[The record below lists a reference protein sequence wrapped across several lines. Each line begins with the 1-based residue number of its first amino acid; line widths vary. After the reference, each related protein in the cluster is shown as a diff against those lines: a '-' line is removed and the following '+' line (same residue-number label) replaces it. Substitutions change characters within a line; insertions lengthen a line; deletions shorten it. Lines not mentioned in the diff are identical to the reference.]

1 MLCLVEQAFV
11 GRDEKRATLKT
22 PAWEVSLHAVISF
35 KMARTLIFVGT
46 PSIFE
51 SLIHKELI
59 FFSKPLQHMY
69 YTQTKVYYDI
79 LVLQPRDMA
88 AMLVRPCQGKFQQA
102 T

>member
-1 MLCLVEQAFV
+1 MFSVEQAFV
-11 GRDEKRATLKT
+11 GRDEKRAALKT
-22 PAWEVSLHAVISF
+22 PAWEVSLHVVISF
-35 KMARTLIFVGT
+35 KMTQTLIFVGT

-59 FFSKPLQHMY
+59 FILKPLQHMY

-79 LVLQPRDMA
+79 FGLQPHDMA

>member
-59 FFSKPLQHMY
+59 FISKPLQHMY

-88 AMLVRPCQGKFQQA
+88 AMLLRPCQGKFQQA

>member
-11 GRDEKRATLKT
+11 GRDEKRAALKT
-22 PAWEVSLHAVISF
+22 PPWEVSLHAVISF

-59 FFSKPLQHMY
+59 FILKPLQHMS

-79 LVLQPRDMA
+79 LGLQPRDIA
-88 AMLVRPCQGKFQQA
+88 AMLVRPCRGKFQQA

>member
-1 MLCLVEQAFV
+1 
-11 GRDEKRATLKT
+11 
-22 PAWEVSLHAVISF
+22 
-35 KMARTLIFVGT
+35 
-46 PSIFE
+46 
-51 SLIHKELI
+51 
-59 FFSKPLQHMY
+59 MY

>member
-1 MLCLVEQAFV
+1 MFLVEQAFV
-11 GRDEKRATLKT
+11 GRDEKRAALKT
-22 PAWEVSLHAVISF
+22 PVWEVSLHVVISF
-35 KMARTLIFVGT
+35 KMAQTLIFVGT

-51 SLIHKELI
+51 SLIHEELI
-59 FFSKPLQHMY
+59 FILKPLQHMY

-79 LVLQPRDMA
+79 LGLQPHDMA